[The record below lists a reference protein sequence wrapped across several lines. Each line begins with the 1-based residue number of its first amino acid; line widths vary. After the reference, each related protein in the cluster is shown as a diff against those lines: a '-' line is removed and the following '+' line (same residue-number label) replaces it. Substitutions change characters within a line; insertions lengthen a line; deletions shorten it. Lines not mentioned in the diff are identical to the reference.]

1 MMHRRLVP
9 GQTDIQS
16 KRQLVSRRA
25 ARQLFAMRHWLLA
38 GIFLAFFGLV
48 RALSPDATREQIIAE
63 LGKPLSVA
71 KLGQREI
78 MSYPN
83 GVRLE
88 LADNRIVSAKGIILA
103 ESLAAPLVKPEAP
116 APAEKDKK
124 PRAVEKAK
132 AEPDFEQARARRQA
146 EMEKAVEGMEASH
159 DAAQH
164 PPPPKAFDFTR
175 FALEAG
181 LKFLLTVAALKLACK
196 YWGAE
201 VFWSGILSVSAADV
215 VVRAGMGLAGTLL
228 LGFPSLFYADEAAGA
243 LVMVILLK
251 KLSINHSIAQ
261 AIELTMT
268 TKTFSIVVGSLLV
281 TLLLRL
287 LY

>member
-1 MMHRRLVP
+1 MAGVFL
-9 GQTDIQS
+9 
-16 KRQLVSRRA
+16 A
-25 ARQLFAMRHWLLA
+25 LA
-38 GIFLAFFGLV
+38 GVAG
-48 RALSPDATREQIIAE
+48 ALNPEATREQAIAE
-63 LGKPLSVA
+63 LGKPTSVA
-71 KLGQREI
+71 KFGQREI
-78 MSYPN
+78 LVYPN

-88 LADNRIVSAKGIILA
+88 LEGGRIVSAKGIILN
-103 ESLAAPLVKPEAP
+103 ESGAAPVQPEAAPLVKNEDKAP
-116 APAEKDKK
+116 SEKDKK

-159 DAAQH
+159 DSAQH

-201 VFWSGILSVSAADV
+201 VFWSGILSVAAADV

-228 LGFPSLFYADEAAGA
+228 LGFPSLFYADEAVGA